1 MVCSICGISKH
12 NKITCDKVLID
23 NKIDTSIVIST
34 IRDMFCKVDDAIG
47 RKKKV
52 DECRNLFNYLLFHK
66 WILIKNKKLHLAAI
80 LKCKEFSRIA
90 KKDFTNI
97 DEYID
102 KFSKLWI
109 IKTFETDE
117 CPICFDKL
125 NKTNILTTICGH
137 SFCETCI
144 TRHIKYNLKCP
155 MCRTKIL

>member
-80 LKCKEFSRIA
+80 LKCKEISRIA

-125 NKTNILTTICGH
+125 NKTNILTTLCGH

-144 TRHIKYNLKCP
+144 TRHIQSDLKCP
-155 MCRTKIL
+155 MCRVKIL